1 MRQLEKRCGAKGKL
15 LVAILLLLLPSL
27 ASAAVVTSAGVWI
40 SGVAKGDFI
49 YYEMY
54 GIYTSS
60 DPDAVIDVPPFE
72 RNTTDWVRIDIADV
86 SGSVVHQVYTLHFK
100 NGAETK
106 FELQTDL
113 DPRNAGNFNFTE
125 KGVPLCAA
133 NLNVGDTLPTVQ
145 LTINDTL
152 TRAYSSGEREI
163 NHVSWNSTEDWGDCY
178 FDKKTGVPFEIYRV
192 HKFTNKVTGET
203 VEKTDIVKMTRSN
216 LWAPKEPQITTV
228 PPTLTTLITAT
239 PLLTTIAARKHNLTK
254 KHGSRKNP
262 V

>member
-1 MRQLEKRCGAKGKL
+1 M
-15 LVAILLLLLPSL
+15 
-27 ASAAVVTSAGVWI
+27 
-40 SGVAKGDFI
+40 D
-49 YYEMY
+49 

-60 DPDAVIDVPPFE
+60 DPYAVIDVPPFE

-100 NGAETK
+100 NGVETK

-113 DPRNAGNFNFTE
+113 DPRNA
-125 KGVPLCAA
+125 
-133 NLNVGDTLPTVQ
+133 
-145 LTINDTL
+145 
-152 TRAYSSGEREI
+152 
-163 NHVSWNSTEDWGDCY
+163 GDCY

-216 LWAPKEPQITTV
+216 LWAPKETKITTV
-228 PPTLTTLITAT
+228 PPTLTTIITAT
-239 PLLTTIAARKHNLTK
+239 SLLTTIVARKHNLTK